1 MKKTFII
8 ILIIIIISLF
18 SLPSYVELN
27 NLIIVEGSGVKCN
40 KDSYNINSLLHLLF
54 SSGLYNFESNLL
66 FFYSISCI
74 SFGF

>member
-27 NLIIVEGSGVKCN
+27 NLIIVEGIGVKCN
-40 KDSYNINSLLHLLF
+40 KDSYTIYLKEIIPIFFKFLQNHYIHLILNIQGKL
-54 SSGLYNFESNLL
+54 
-66 FFYSISCI
+66 
-74 SFGF
+74 

>member
-27 NLIIVEGSGVKCN
+27 NLIIVEGIGIKCN
-40 KDSYNINSLLHLLF
+40 KDD
-54 SSGLYNFESNLL
+54 
-66 FFYSISCI
+66 YSIY
-74 SFGF
+74 